1 MRDAAQSADVGTP
14 PCMWQVAPHGA
25 VDREET
31 EMRRN
36 NDENSRR
43 N

>member
-1 MRDAAQSADVGTP
+1 MRDAALSAG
-14 PCMWQVAPHGA
+14 CWLSSLHIAGGA
-25 VDREET
+25 TWRMDREET